1 MDTCDQCLYWYRN
14 KYPAME
20 ADDYEGCGHP
30 KMETDG
36 NYIHTGGFDGNG
48 DYFHTSAKFG
58 CILFERKDS

>member
-1 MDTCDQCLYWYRN
+1 
-14 KYPAME
+14 ME